1 MTGLVH
7 AMIGWICRGRAL
19 VVLDSAAIQ
28 AERVKATH
36 FEHEEVGI
44 GRRVAAGELPAD
56 IFKSTTYVLLTD
68 VEDGIAPHP
77 VPAVPVEYSPID
89 DAYLARFGLWDRRCH
104 VGHRS

>member
-7 AMIGWICRGRAL
+7 AVIGWICRGRAL
-19 VVLDSAAIQ
+19 VVLDGAPIQ

-36 FEHEEVGI
+36 FEDEEVAI
-44 GRRVAAGELPAD
+44 GRRIAAGELPAD

-77 VPAVPVEYSPID
+77 VPVEYSPID
-89 DAYLARFGLWDRRCH
+89 DAHLARFGLWDRRCH